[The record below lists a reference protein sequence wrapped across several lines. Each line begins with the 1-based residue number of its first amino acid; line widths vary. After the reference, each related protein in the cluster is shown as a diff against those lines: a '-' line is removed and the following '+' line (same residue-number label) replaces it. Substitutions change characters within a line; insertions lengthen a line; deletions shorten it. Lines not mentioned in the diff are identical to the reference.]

1 MKRVVAGICIRYDNN
16 IPEVL
21 LGLKPTGN
29 WEFPGG
35 KVRNGE
41 TDANALHREWIE
53 ELDADIEVGDF
64 YVNVE
69 NGMYNVH
76 FYKVELNKD
85 DTDDND
91 GSGAI
96 AKEHVEVSWHVL
108 GSLSDLQMAVGND
121 LVADLLIEDYL

>member
-1 MKRVVAGICIRYDNN
+1 MKRVVAGICIKYKNN
-16 IPEVL
+16 IPHIL
-21 LGLKPTGN
+21 LGLKPSGH

-35 KVRNGE
+35 KVKKGE
-41 TDANALHREWIE
+41 TDTNALHREWIE

-69 NGMYNVH
+69 NGMYNVY
-76 FYKVELNKD
+76 FYKVELSKD
-85 DTDDND
+85 END

-96 AKEHVEVSWHVL
+96 AKEHVEVSWHGLDNLDDISMV
-108 GSLSDLQMAVGND
+108 VGND